1 MHITESH
8 GPRVATVTSGIMQHR
23 RIFVDGLVASGRD
36 FPSLGGNLLVVRRA
50 ESPDL
55 DWELVIQ
62 TQELFQVEQAPY
74 QLLMSGPE
82 GNFTGSAILVRSD
95 GRSHVFRGA
104 GDLGGFAEED
114 FTN

>member
-1 MHITESH
+1 MQIPECH
-8 GPRVATVTSGIMQHR
+8 GARVATLTSAIMQHR

-36 FPSLGGNLLVVRRA
+36 FPALGGNLLVVRRP
-50 ESPDL
+50 ENPDL

-62 TQELFQVEQAPY
+62 TQQRVTVEQAPY

-82 GNFTGSAILVRSD
+82 GHFTGSAILVRSD

-114 FTN
+114 FVG